1 MISTIL
7 GLAKSHG
14 SNPPPLETSL
24 TPGHDGILGKSAS
37 VDHLSTLDKIRTPA
51 ISSEE
56 KSRCLAKL
64 TKPIWI
70 PEKRSYRI
78 DVFCSPSKEDPLKNI
93 SKQEEGYFSAC
104 S

>member
-1 MISTIL
+1 MGLWEGRTSWVISAIL

-37 VDHLSTLDKIRTPA
+37 VDPLSTLDIRTPT

-56 KSRCLAKL
+56 ISGCEIHEAFLDSC
-64 TKPIWI
+64 
-70 PEKRSYRI
+70 EKI
-78 DVFCSPSKEDPLKNI
+78 
-93 SKQEEGYFSAC
+93 
-104 S
+104 